1 VAGALATKGPAALMG
16 LAGALAVVL
25 VEDGWRGVRWLRLP
39 LGLGILA
46 LSTLPWLLPYLL
58 QTERSYVSGVVV
70 HHYGDWYLR
79 EKRASRLGELLDNLA
94 RFLPW
99 AILLPAAAWWWWRD
113 RDPRRRPLLA
123 WTAVIAVAVSLS
135 GEQRARYFVPV
146 IPPLSLLVGELLVHA
161 PRDRVGRRVLA
172 ACLGVTLLVV
182 VALVVILLWLPIG
195 AAARA
200 PSTFMPAAGWER
212 GLACGL
218 ALAGLVAAVVLMAR
232 GAGFGATAILALA
245 LGGILLIEGWG
256 YPERYA
262 ESSNIRGF
270 TAAMAR
276 QLTPDARVL
285 AYPDAGLSYDFYL
298 RRPVRELP
306 GTADLEA
313 ELSAPGSTDVLMIRE
328 SRWAALRMPAQD
340 RWQVL
345 MADRVG
351 RDQILLLGPRR

>member
-1 VAGALATKGPAALMG
+1 M
-16 LAGALAVVL
+16 
-25 VEDGWRGVRWLRLP
+25 
-39 LGLGILA
+39 
-46 LSTLPWLLPYLL
+46 
-58 QTERSYVSGVVV
+58 V

-172 ACLGVTLLVV
+172 ACFGVTLLVV
-182 VALVVILLWLPIG
+182 LALVVILLWLPIG

-200 PSTFMPAAGWER
+200 PSTFMPSAGWER

-218 ALAGLVAAVVLMAR
+218 ALAGLLAVVVLMAR

-245 LGGILLIEGWG
+245 LGRH
-256 YPERYA
+256 PA
-262 ESSNIRGF
+262 HRG
-270 TAAMAR
+270 MGV
-276 QLTPDARVL
+276 PDALRGEL
-285 AYPDAGLSYDFYL
+285 EHPRIHRGDGRASGRRRAGARLS
-298 RRPVRELP
+298 RR
-306 GTADLEA
+306 
-313 ELSAPGSTDVLMIRE
+313 
-328 SRWAALRMPAQD
+328 
-340 RWQVL
+340 
-345 MADRVG
+345 
-351 RDQILLLGPRR
+351 GPLV